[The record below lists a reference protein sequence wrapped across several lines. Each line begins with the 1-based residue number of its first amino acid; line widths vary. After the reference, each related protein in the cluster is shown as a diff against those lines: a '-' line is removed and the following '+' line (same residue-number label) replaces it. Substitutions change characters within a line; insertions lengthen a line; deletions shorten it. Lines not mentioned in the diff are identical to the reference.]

1 MTQITRGTIASKTRR
16 GWVVKSILRSIF
28 MGEFRGGDR
37 LVEEELAVS
46 IGVSRTPI
54 REALGELAG
63 IRMVEVK
70 PNHGAVVLPFGPRQ
84 IRELY
89 HIRRVLES
97 EAARLAVPHVDA
109 DALEQLRVEHEELLH
124 ADPRPLDWSARILVL
139 DQRLHELIARSS
151 GMPRLSEEID
161 RYRALIES
169 IREAVGNIAHAQ
181 DVALVEHLKII
192 DALRS
197 RDADGA
203 AEAMARHITRG
214 TEAAVTAL
222 FSSSRERAAMHDQA
236 MHDHGSGN
244 ISVSEAVRAASP
256 RRRGVNNST
265 ARRAAG
271 TPRVARP

>member
-1 MTQITRGTIASKTRR
+1 MTQITSGTIASKTRR

-28 MGEFRGGDR
+28 TGEFRGGDR
-37 LVEEELAVS
+37 LVEEELAVG

-63 IRMVEVK
+63 IRMIDVK

-89 HIRRVLES
+89 HVRRVLES
-97 EAARLAVPHVDA
+97 EAARLAAPRVDA
-109 DALEQLRVEHEELLH
+109 DALEQLRLEHEDLLH
-124 ADPRPLDWSARILVL
+124 ADPRPVDWSARILVL

-181 DVALVEHLKII
+181 DVALVEHLRII
-192 DALRS
+192 DRLAA
-197 RDADGA
+197 RDAEGA
-203 AEAMARHITRG
+203 AEAMERHIARG

-222 FSSSRERAAMHDQA
+222 FSTSRERAAMHD
-236 MHDHGSGN
+236 DRRSGGGKV
-244 ISVSEAVRAASP
+244 SVSGAVRAAS
-256 RRRGVNNST
+256 
-265 ARRAAG
+265 AKRANHVATQPAG
-271 TPRVARP
+271 GTRSAAKP

>member
-1 MTQITRGTIASKTRR
+1 MTRLLDSRLASKTRR

-28 MGEFRGGDR
+28 TGEFRGGDR

-63 IRMVEVK
+63 VRMIELK
-70 PNHGAVVLPFGPRQ
+70 PNHGAVVLPFGPKQ

-97 EAARLAVPHVDA
+97 EAARLAAPHIDVDA
-109 DALEQLRVEHEELLH
+109 LSQLRLEHEDLLH
-124 ADPRPLDWSARILVL
+124 ADPRPLDWSAHILVL
-139 DQRLHELIARSS
+139 DQRFHELVARSS

-161 RYRALIES
+161 RYRSLVES

-181 DVALVEHLKII
+181 DVALVEHIRVI
-192 DALRS
+192 DRLLE
-197 RDADGA
+197 RDGEGA
-203 AEAMARHITRG
+203 AEAMSRHITRG

-222 FSSSRERAAMHDQA
+222 FSTTRERAIEPPVSEKQEAA
-236 MHDHGSGN
+236 RPRV
-244 ISVSEAVRAASP
+244 SVSTGVRATK
-256 RRRGVNNST
+256 RRSGGRT
-265 ARRAAG
+265 EPAG
-271 TPRVARP
+271 GK